1 VEHEADSALR
11 RIGRYEVL
19 GELGQGGMAVVYR
32 AHDPQLERDVAIKVL
47 HPHLARDEE
56 SRARFAREARAA
68 ARLRHP
74 NIVEVYEFSEAQDTR
89 SYLVTELLE
98 GPTLRRFV
106 EQHPDVPA
114 EVAAA
119 MGIVLCD
126 ALACAHRQ
134 GVIHRDVKPDNL
146 MLQGGALKLTD
157 FGIAHVVDAREMT
170 ATGQVL
176 GSPAH
181 MAPEQIE
188 GSRVDARTDV
198 FATGT
203 VLYALTAGRLPF
215 DGANAHAL
223 LRKILD
229 GEFTDP
235 LRVAPKMGH
244 RFAAILR
251 RAMARIPADRYESA
265 EALRDALVEFV
276 AEVGW
281 TAPEVELRRYFSDPE
296 GFTAALRTTL
306 LAVLPRRGESA
317 RAAGD
322 LPEAMGYFNRALA
335 LDPSNTR
342 VLALLRS
349 AARRRQMLRRLRA
362 AGLVGAAAA
371 VTAVC
376 VLGAVA
382 LLHPAPTPGVVVVP
396 PETAVRREAIA
407 PRVRV
412 VETARPPVVAE
423 VDASMPGAGTEP
435 TQRVHGHSA
444 RNGGQTGPSGAAAG
458 APEAAAAM
466 REVRL
471 VPFPQN
477 VRYSV
482 NGAPTVVFSSHAE
495 PLRLPVGRAATFVV
509 EHSLPGAGYERAEV
523 TQMIEAGDGVQV
535 VRVRLRERATVEPA
549 AAMVDG
555 ASPR

>member
-1 VEHEADSALR
+1 VVHEAESALR
-11 RIGRYEVL
+11 RIGRYDVL

-89 SYLVTELLE
+89 SYLVTEILE

-106 EQHPDVPA
+106 ELHPDVPA

-119 MGIVLCD
+119 MGIVLCN

-146 MLQGGALKLTD
+146 MLQGGVLKLTD

-215 DGANAHAL
+215 DGSNAHAL

-229 GEFTDP
+229 GEFADP
-235 LRVAPKMGH
+235 LRVAPKVGH

-251 RAMARIPADRYESA
+251 QAMARIPDDRFASAD
-265 EALRDALVEFV
+265 ALRAALEDFV

-281 TAPEVELRRYFSDPE
+281 TAPEVELRRYFADPE
-296 GFTAALRTTL
+296 GFSTTL
-306 LAVLPRRGESA
+306 RASLMEMLPRRGEAA
-317 RAAGD
+317 RALGD
-322 LPEAMGYFNRALA
+322 LPGAMGYFNRALA
-335 LDPSNTR
+335 LDPGNPR
-342 VLALLRS
+342 VLLLLRS
-349 AARRRQMLRRLRA
+349 AARRRQLLRRLRA
-362 AGLVGAAAA
+362 FGLVSAAA
-371 VTAVC
+371 VSTSALV
-376 VLGAVA
+376 VGVA
-382 LLHPAPTPGVVVVP
+382 MLAQPAPTGVVVP
-396 PETAVRREAIA
+396 PPEGSSPRVRL
-407 PRVRV
+407 PRPVRV
-412 VETARPPVVAE
+412 VETARPPEAE
-423 VDASMPGAGTEP
+423 DVPALVEAAPSTPERHHT
-435 TQRVHGHSA
+435 HSP
-444 RNGGQTGPSGAAAG
+444 RNGGDPAG
-458 APEAAAAM
+458 SAAAATAVAPAPTL
-466 REVRL
+466 RDVRL
-471 VPFPQN
+471 APYPQN
-477 VRYSV
+477 VRYAV
-482 NGAPTVVFSSHAE
+482 NGGPSVTFSSHAD
-495 PLRLPVGRAATFVV
+495 PMRLPVGRPATFVV
-509 EHSLPGAGYERAEV
+509 EHSLPGAGYERTEF
-523 TQMIEAGDGVQV
+523 TRMIEPGEGVFI
-535 VRVRLRERATVEPA
+535 VRIRLRERGSVDPT

-555 ASPR
+555 ALPR

>member
-1 VEHEADSALR
+1 MEHEAESALR

-74 NIVEVYEFSEAQDTR
+74 NIVEVYEFSEAQDAH
-89 SYLVTELLE
+89 SYLVTEILE

-146 MLQGGALKLTD
+146 MLQRGALKLTD

-198 FATGT
+198 FAAGT
-203 VLYALTAGRLPF
+203 VLYALSAGRLPF
-215 DGANAHAL
+215 DGSNAHAL

-229 GEFTDP
+229 GEFVDP
-235 LRVAPKMGH
+235 LRVAPKVGH

-251 RAMARIPADRYESA
+251 RAMARIPDDRYPSA
-265 EALRDALVEFV
+265 EALRAALEDFV

-281 TAPEVELRRYFSDPE
+281 SAPEAELRRYFANPE
-296 GFTAALRTTL
+296 AFNAALRTTL
-306 LAVLPRRGESA
+306 LDVLPRRGEAA
-317 RAAGD
+317 RARGD
-322 LPEAMGYFNRALA
+322 LPDAMGYFNRALA
-335 LDPSNTR
+335 LDPGNPR
-342 VLALLRS
+342 VLVLLRS
-349 AARRRQMLRRLRA
+349 AARRRQLLRRLRA
-362 AGLVGAAAA
+362 VGLVGAAAVCTA
-371 VTAVC
+371 ALVVGVTLLVQPPPS
-376 VLGAVA
+376 VVAVA
-382 LLHPAPTPGVVVVP
+382 PEVP
-396 PETAVRREAIA
+396 VSPRVPLS

-412 VETARPPVVAE
+412 VETARPPEV
-423 VDASMPGAGTEP
+423 VDAGPG
-435 TQRVHGHSA
+435 V
-444 RNGGQTGPSGAAAG
+444 AAAEP
-458 APEAAAAM
+458 APPRHHPHGPRTSPVETQPNAAVAPAV

-471 VPFPQN
+471 APYPQN
-477 VRYSV
+477 VRYAV
-482 NGAPTVVFSSHAE
+482 NGGPPVTFDSHAE
-495 PLRLPVGRAATFVV
+495 PLRLPVGREATFVV
-509 EHSLPGAGYERAEV
+509 EHSLPGAGYERTTV
-523 TQMIEAGDGVQV
+523 TRMIEPGDGVQI
-535 VRVRLRERATVEPA
+535 VRVRLRERGTVDPA

-555 ASPR
+555 ASPP

>member
-1 VEHEADSALR
+1 M
-11 RIGRYEVL
+11 L
-19 GELGQGGMAVVYR
+19 GELGHGGMAVVYR

-203 VLYALTAGRLPF
+203 VLYALTTGRLPF

-229 GEFTDP
+229 GEYTDP
-235 LRVAPKMGH
+235 LRVAPKIGH

-265 EALRDALVEFV
+265 EALRDALVDFV
-276 AEVGW
+276 AELGW
-281 TAPEVELRRYFSDPE
+281 AAPEVELRRYFSNPE
-296 GFTAALRTTL
+296 GFAAALRSTL
-306 LAVLPRRGESA
+306 LTVLPRRGEAA
-317 RAAGD
+317 RAAGN

-335 LDPSNTR
+335 LDPGNVR
-342 VLALLRS
+342 VIALLRS

-371 VTAVC
+371 VTAVG
-376 VLGAVA
+376 VLGGVA
-382 LLHPAPTPGVVVVP
+382 LWRPRPTPGVALAP
-396 PETAVRREAIA
+396 PEAVSPREPLA

-412 VETARPPVVAE
+412 VETARPSGVVAE
-423 VDASMPGAGTEP
+423 VDASMPGAGNGP
-435 TQRVHGHSA
+435 SPPRVQGHAA
-444 RNGGQTGPSGAAAG
+444 RNTGQASAAG
-458 APEAAAAM
+458 AATATGGQAVTM

-471 VPFPQN
+471 APFPQN

-482 NGAPTVVFSSHAE
+482 NGAPAVAFSSHAD
-495 PLRLPVGRAATFVV
+495 PLRLPVGQTATFVV

-523 TQMIEAGDGVQV
+523 TQRIEAGDGVLV
-535 VRVRLRERATVEPA
+535 VRVRLRERASVEPA